1 MIKMK
6 IKLITSFFFLSS
18 YLFGQRNVNMQLVIS
33 GSTGTVYL
41 VNPADESVTI
51 SSLILSFNLPVGT
64 TIVNPPVLLYGLVSQ
79 GGGKYSSAS
88 GSSGSL
94 VDFDPGVPIQIASFN
109 FSGPVAGINLSSDYN
124 NDRFYIS
131 LGGLDR
137 SGSTSTILPITLQSF
152 TAKKVTESSS
162 LLEWTTA
169 SEEDAESIDIER
181 SFDAKTWTK
190 LATQQAVGGLN
201 LSTDYSYLD
210 KDVVLQRSEGAT
222 AYYRLYL
229 RDKDGSGK
237 YSDVR
242 SVAFDPITGINFVAY
257 PNPANT
263 NLQLKLQMVSDQP
276 STQVNILDISG
287 KLVQK
292 ANVST
297 NGITNIDVS
306 NFAKGLYH
314 LQMIHNDQVVVR
326 KVVVN

>member
-1 MIKMK
+1 MK
-6 IKLITSFFFLSS
+6 KIILSFLGV
-18 YLFGQRNVNMQLVIS
+18 YLFTINCFGQGPTAPFYNASLSNSGNIITISIMNTGAVEMARLSGFIVTFNVP
-33 GSTGTVYL
+33 STGSLAVNSSINSLSLVDGNTFSSESTSSSLTWGSNTVASFTYSGPSG
-41 VNPADESVTI
+41 NISI
-51 SSLILSFNLPVGT
+51 SSLYVEVASVNRTGSFGNSV
-64 TIVNPPVLLYGLVSQ
+64 
-79 GGGKYSSAS
+79 
-88 GSSGSL
+88 
-94 VDFDPGVPIQIASFN
+94 
-109 FSGPVAGINLSSDYN
+109 
-124 NDRFYIS
+124 
-131 LGGLDR
+131 
-137 SGSTSTILPITLQSF
+137 TILPITLQSF

>member
-1 MIKMK
+1 MK
-6 IKLITSFFFLSS
+6 NLYILLIT
-18 YLFGQRNVNMQLVIS
+18 LVSLNIAYSQSASVRLIIS
-33 GSTGTVYL
+33 GNSGSIYIIKNTPGDVLGSFSGFNLDIKASPSSTFTTVGNPYGMVSFSISGGQSIQKTNTSTGF
-41 VNPADESVTI
+41 
-51 SSLILSFNLPVGT
+51 SFNEGVQTFVYSFTFTGT
-64 TIVNPPVLLYGLVSQ
+64 PIFTVSDS
-79 GGGKYSSAS
+79 YVEINSTEVSSSAS
-88 GSSGSL
+88 
-94 VDFDPGVPIQIASFN
+94 VV
-109 FSGPVAGINLSSDYN
+109 
-124 NDRFYIS
+124 
-131 LGGLDR
+131 
-137 SGSTSTILPITLQSF
+137 LPITIQSF
-152 TAKKVTESSS
+152 TAKKVAESSS

-169 SEEDAESIDIER
+169 SEEDAESMDIER